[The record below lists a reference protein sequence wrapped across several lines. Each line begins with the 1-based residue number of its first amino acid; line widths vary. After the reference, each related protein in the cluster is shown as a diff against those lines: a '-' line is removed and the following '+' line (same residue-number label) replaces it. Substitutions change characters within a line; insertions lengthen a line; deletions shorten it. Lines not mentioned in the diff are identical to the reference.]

1 MSRSIWKG
9 VFISS
14 SILSKKNNNK
24 KNAIKIWSRNS
35 SIPASFVNKRV
46 LIYNGKTFRMLEI
59 LEDFVGLKFGEF
71 SFTRKR
77 VHRIKK
83 GEQKKKK

>member
-9 VFISS
+9 AFISS
-14 SILSKKNNNK
+14 SILNK
-24 KNAIKIWSRNS
+24 KNDAKKSIIKIWSRDS
-35 SIPASFVNKRV
+35 SIPSSFVNKRV

-59 LEDFVGLKFGEF
+59 IEDFVGLKFGEF